1 MKSLGILPATVQKEN
16 LGILDIS
23 VDFQGSWRRS
33 RVHNKKK
40 KKGSSAC
47 SKKHSLFAS
56 ICTIGKESVV
66 IDFVQIKNTMNS
78 KGSEVRE
85 GVVLTLRYIFSMSF
99 HFLFVS

>member
-40 KKGSSAC
+40 KK
-47 SKKHSLFAS
+47 
-56 ICTIGKESVV
+56 KE
-66 IDFVQIKNTMNS
+66 VQHVPRSTHY
-78 KGSEVRE
+78 
-85 GVVLTLRYIFSMSF
+85 LL
-99 HFLFVS
+99 LFVP

>member
-1 MKSLGILPATVQKEN
+1 M
-16 LGILDIS
+16 
-23 VDFQGSWRRS
+23 
-33 RVHNKKK
+33 
-40 KKGSSAC
+40 
-47 SKKHSLFAS
+47 
-56 ICTIGKESVV
+56 